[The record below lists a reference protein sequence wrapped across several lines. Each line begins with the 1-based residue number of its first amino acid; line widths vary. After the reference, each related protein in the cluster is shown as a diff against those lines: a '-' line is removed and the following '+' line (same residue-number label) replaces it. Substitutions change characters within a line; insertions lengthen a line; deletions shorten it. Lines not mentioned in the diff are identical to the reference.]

1 MSKVK
6 YYYNKESLRYEKI
19 ESSWTRRLFKIFGFL
34 TAAMLFAM
42 AIVFLTFQFIDSPK
56 EMQLK
61 REIAYMAMK
70 FEQMDKEI
78 ELYSEVLGELSDRD
92 DNIYRV
98 IFEAEP
104 IPRSVRR
111 AGIGGA
117 ERFKEMENFSSGK
130 LLTKVAQKV
139 DKMGRELY
147 IQSKSYDAVVE
158 LIKNKEELYAHI
170 PAIQPVAN
178 KDLKRMASGYG
189 YRIDPIYKTRK
200 MHHGMDFSAPK
211 RTEVYATGDGVI
223 EKAKKERGGYGK
235 HIVVDH
241 GFNYKTLYAHLDDM
255 SVKVG
260 DTVKRGDI
268 IGYVGSTG
276 KSTAPHLH
284 YEVIKNN
291 RKVNPI
297 NYYFNDLSAEEY
309 ERMIEMSESANQS
322 FD

>member
-19 ESSWTRRLFKIFGFL
+19 ESSWLKRFFKIFGFL
-34 TAAMLFAM
+34 AAAMIFAL
-42 AIVFLTFQFIDSPK
+42 AIVLLTFKFIDSPK
-56 EMQLK
+56 ERQLK
-61 REIAYMAMK
+61 REIAYMEMK
-70 FEQMDKEI
+70 FEQI
-78 ELYSEVLGELSDRD
+78 EQELNLYTEVLYDLSERD

-104 IPRSVRR
+104 IPRSVRT

-130 LLTKVAQKV
+130 LLTRVAQKV

-147 IQSKSYDAVVE
+147 IQSKSYDSVAE
-158 LIKNKEELYAHI
+158 LIKNREELYAHI
-170 PAIQPVAN
+170 PAIQPVSN
-178 KDLKRMASGYG
+178 KNLTRMASGYG

-211 RTEVYATGDGVI
+211 RTAVYATGDGTI
-223 EKAKKERGGYGK
+223 EKSKKERGGYGK
-235 HIVVDH
+235 HIVIDH
-241 GFNYKTLYAHLDDM
+241 GFNYKTLYAHLDEM
-255 SVKVG
+255 SVKKG
-260 DTVKRGDI
+260 ASVKRGDI